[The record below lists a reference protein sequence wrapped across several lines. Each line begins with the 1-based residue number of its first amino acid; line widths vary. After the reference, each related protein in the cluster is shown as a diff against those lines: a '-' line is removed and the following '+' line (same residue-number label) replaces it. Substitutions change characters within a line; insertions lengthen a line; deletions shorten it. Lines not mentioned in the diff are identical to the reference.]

1 MSVAVQLSFEDYL
14 VSIGMLKAP
23 AKGAAA
29 RPKTSYRQLVEETA
43 QEPAAFA
50 EAVAAYHN
58 LPRISLTAMRA
69 GEPLLDRFSPR
80 FLREYAAYPYERGG
94 EVHLALADPS
104 DPAIMRMIELTLGQQ
119 AEREVAAF
127 NEIELLLRESGAE
140 AEQENGNGID
150 AIAADLGRGGDDD
163 DLDLLR
169 DMASGA
175 PVVRTVNELFERAV
189 EV

>member
-58 LPRISLTAMRA
+58 LPRI
-69 GEPLLDRFSPR
+69 
-80 FLREYAAYPYERGG
+80 FLRGFCVNTPHIRMKGT
-94 EVHLALADPS
+94 VKFILHWPIHPIRPS
-104 DPAIMRMIELTLGQQ
+104 CG
-119 AEREVAAF
+119 
-127 NEIELLLRESGAE
+127 
-140 AEQENGNGID
+140 
-150 AIAADLGRGGDDD
+150 
-163 DLDLLR
+163 
-169 DMASGA
+169 
-175 PVVRTVNELFERAV
+175 
-189 EV
+189 